1 MRGTECRRLALRARP
16 PGTPGRNKGLAVK
29 RTAGMNR
36 RPGVAN
42 EDAGWEYWRA
52 LAEEARTCAAQ
63 MREPAAQRILQDISV
78 AYATLAQRAKA
89 ETAESHRR

>member
-1 MRGTECRRLALRARP
+1 MNR
-16 PGTPGRNKGLAVK
+16 GLAMK

-42 EDAGWEYWRA
+42 GDAGWEYWRA

-63 MREPAAQRILQDISV
+63 MREPVVPRILQDISA
-78 AYATLAQRAKA
+78 AYATLARRAKA
-89 ETAESHRR
+89 ETAESHRS

>member
-1 MRGTECRRLALRARP
+1 M
-16 PGTPGRNKGLAVK
+16 NKGLAVK

-63 MREPAAQRILQDISV
+63 MREPAAQRILHDISA
-78 AYATLAQRAKA
+78 AYATLAQRAKPRRRRA
-89 ETAESHRR
+89 TAVSATHQATVSLIR

>member
-1 MRGTECRRLALRARP
+1 M
-16 PGTPGRNKGLAVK
+16 NKGLAVK

-63 MREPAAQRILQDISV
+63 MREPA
-78 AYATLAQRAKA
+78 
-89 ETAESHRR
+89 ESHRR